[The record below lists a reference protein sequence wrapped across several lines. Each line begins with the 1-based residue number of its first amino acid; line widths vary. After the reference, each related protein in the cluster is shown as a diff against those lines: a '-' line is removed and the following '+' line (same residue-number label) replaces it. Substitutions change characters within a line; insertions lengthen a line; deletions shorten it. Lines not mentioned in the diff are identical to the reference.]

1 MWNLRKKETCSLC
14 IFLFVCNS
22 INYLYFCM
30 VVFATAKTKIN
41 LQIMAKWTLEAVQQ
55 IKEGKKPGSSKA
67 IPTETANGMTKN
79 IIRAVNMRSGCVAY
93 RINNV
98 GIWDEKKQIHR
109 RANTEKGLPDIWGCV
124 HGRLLTIEVKAGS
137 DKMSEHQLFRKVEIE
152 RAGGLYCEAKSTDA
166 ALAWFN
172 EVEQSER
179 AKIAKLKSLQ
189 QNA

>member
-1 MWNLRKKETCSLC
+1 
-14 IFLFVCNS
+14 
-22 INYLYFCM
+22 M

-55 IKEGKKPGSSKA
+55 IKDGKKPGSSKA

-79 IIRAVNMRSGCVAY
+79 IIRAVNMRPGCVAY

-124 HGRLLTIEVKAGS
+124 HGRLLTIEVKAGE
-137 DKMSEHQLFRKVEIE
+137 DTIDDEQVYRKSEIE
-152 RAGGLYCEAKSTDA
+152 RAGGLHFFARSTDA

-172 EVEQSER
+172 EVEQAER
-179 AKIAKLKSLQ
+179 AKITKLKSLQ